1 VVTARKSSRW
11 CMPSFV
17 LDQPCH
23 LRAAVPVHRTRHNA
37 GHLLV
42 RQLRP
47 AELLASQLETF
58 NFRAFNGLVTLPIA
72 VATGQFPPA
81 GLSPAGSAASVPHTV
96 SGFAIR
102 SDLRQPGNHRLAQIQ
117 NCRSVLRLRVPRRS
131 KLLPQVPRDASFLVS
146 RNHLTQRSA
155 ALDACLSSSRRRSA
169 RSRRKQRR

>member
-42 RQLRP
+42 HQLRP

-96 SGFAIR
+96 SGFTIR

-117 NCRSVLRLRVPRRS
+117 NCRSVLRLRVPAPQQTAAAGAARR
-131 KLLPQVPRDASFLVS
+131 LLFGVTQSLNAAISRARRLPVLVASPVCS
-146 RNHLTQRSA
+146 I
-155 ALDACLSSSRRRSA
+155 SSQTA
-169 RSRRKQRR
+169 